1 MGLGWEQ
8 GSRGR
13 KHVYLWL
20 IHIVLWLKLT
30 QHGKAVILQLKIS
43 FKKDLTFT
51 APFSFF
57 SGFAGVFPFYSE
69 FCSHHL
75 SLQPVV

>member
-1 MGLGWEQ
+1 MGA
-8 GSRGR
+8 RFKR
-13 KHVYLWL
+13 KETYVYLWL

-43 FKKDLTFT
+43 LKKDLTFT

-57 SGFAGVFPFYSE
+57 SGFAGVFPFYS
-69 FCSHHL
+69 
-75 SLQPVV
+75 